1 MAVPAVALASVI
13 DGSSLRGRVPTEV
26 GYYPIDLDGLV
37 VDSIL
42 DFNIYLPAGVE
53 GRYIFFRSPNLPF
66 TVAHR
71 NRLLE
76 HDVRTVFIRGDE
88 RGQYARYLE
97 HNIGTVLANPE
108 VPQAKKATLLYSV
121 SKNVVREA
129 FADPRSSAI
138 VPRTRKLAVDTVE
151 YVLQSERSLVQL
163 ASVMATDYYT
173 YTHSIN
179 VCAFAVA
186 LAHKAGVDRADVA
199 DLATGALLHDLGKS
213 HVPREL
219 LTRTGPLSPPEMEVM
234 RSHVTWGE
242 QIIATHGTVSPLGL
256 VAVSQHHEK
265 IDGSGYPRQL
275 AADSVHLF
283 GRIAA
288 IADCFDAMTTNR
300 SYQTAMSAYDA
311 LARMKTTLR
320 SQFDQGLLEQFI
332 RLLQAPDDVIRRAN
346 LAKLTRM

>member
-1 MAVPAVALASVI
+1 MAVPAFALASAI
-13 DGSSLRGRVPTEV
+13 DGPTLHGRMPAGVA
-26 GYYPIDLDGLV
+26 YYPIDLDGLV

-42 DFNIYLPAGVE
+42 DFNIYLPAGGE

-76 HDVRTVFIRGDE
+76 HDVRTVFIRGEE

-97 HNIGTVLANPE
+97 HNIGSVLANPE
-108 VPQAKKATLLYSV
+108 VPPAKKATLLYSV

-129 FADPRSSAI
+129 FAEPRSATI
-138 VPRTRKLAVDTVE
+138 VPRTRRLAAETVD
-151 YVLQSERSLVQL
+151 YVLQSERSLAQL

-199 DLATGALLHDLGKS
+199 ELATGALLHDLGKS
-213 HVPREL
+213 QVPRDL
-219 LTRTGPLSPPEMEVM
+219 LTRTGPLSPQEMDVM
-234 RSHVTWGE
+234 RSHVTHGE
-242 QIIATHGTVSPLGL
+242 QIIVQHNAVSPLGL
-256 VAVSQHHEK
+256 LAVSQHHEK

-275 AADSVHLF
+275 AADGVHLF
-283 GRIAA
+283 GRITA

-311 LARMKTTLR
+311 LARMKTTLAG
-320 SQFDQGLLEQFI
+320 QFDRGLLEQFI
-332 RLLQAPDDVIRRAN
+332 RLLQAPEDLLRRAN
-346 LAKLTRM
+346 LATLTRR